1 MKRIVML
8 GMALLAVVAIGGASA
23 ISVSASGHEFIASKL
38 GKTKSKGSGIQVFK
52 ASGFLIECS
61 SVTGSGEITELHST
75 THKEVL
81 NFSGCSGLGG
91 DVSVSTADF
100 DYNANGPA
108 TLEKRVLIAPEGM
121 SCEIVIEPQAVEGPL
136 AYETVSGKL
145 KSNSNVGKVKI
156 KPTSA
161 ECGSATEA
169 SYSGTINAELLEGG
183 TLEWK

>member
-1 MKRIVML
+1 MKRIATL
-8 GMALLAVVAIGGASA
+8 GMAVLAVLAIGGANA

-52 ASGFLIECS
+52 ASGFAIECS
-61 SVTGSGEITELHST
+61 SVTGTGEITELHST
-75 THKEVL
+75 THKEAL
-81 NFSGCSGLGG
+81 SFSGCSGLGG

-108 TLEKRVLIAPEGM
+108 TLEKRVLIDPEGM
-121 SCEIVIEPQAVEGPL
+121 SCEIVIEPQTVEGL
-136 AYETVSGKL
+136 TYENVSGKL
-145 KSNSNVGKVKI
+145 KSDSNISKVKI
-156 KPTSA
+156 KATSSA
-161 ECGSATEA
+161 CGSATEA